1 MNNPASALDNWQAL
15 YNLSLTMLK
24 HARSGLWDDLITLEI
39 SYVQLVENISKNPIS
54 EAHPSQI
61 EQARFLLEKV
71 LQNET
76 ELKMLLATRMDEL
89 RSLIDQTG
97 KQQSIT
103 STYGKLSGNILYPES
118 LTRDTQL

>member
-24 HARSGLWDDLITLEI
+24 HARSGLWDELITLEI

-76 ELKMLLATRMDEL
+76 ELKMLLAARMDEL

-103 STYGKLSGNILYPES
+103 STYGKLSGNILYPEN

>member
-24 HARSGLWDDLITLEI
+24 HARSGLWDELITLEI
-39 SYVQLVENISKNPIS
+39 AYVQLVENISKNPIS

>member
-24 HARSGLWDDLITLEI
+24 HARSGLWDELITLEI
-39 SYVQLVENISKNPIS
+39 SYVQLVESISKNPIS

-76 ELKMLLATRMDEL
+76 ELKMLLAARMDEL

>member
-24 HARSGLWDDLITLEI
+24 HARSGLWDELITLEV

>member
-1 MNNPASALDNWQAL
+1 MNNPASALYNWQAL

-24 HARSGLWDDLITLEI
+24 LARSGLWDELITLEI

-76 ELKMLLATRMDEL
+76 ELKMLLAARMDEL